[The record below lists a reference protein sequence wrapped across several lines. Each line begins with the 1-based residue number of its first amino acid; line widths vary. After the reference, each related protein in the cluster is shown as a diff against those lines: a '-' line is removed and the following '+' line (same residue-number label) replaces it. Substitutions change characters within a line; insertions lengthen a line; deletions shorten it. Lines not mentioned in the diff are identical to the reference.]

1 MPPDEIKPETS
12 RVGNERA
19 PVEHASGERIS
30 GEHGKAERCIFI
42 IAGEP
47 SGDALGAELMDALR
61 RHADGPVRFVGIGGE
76 QMQAAGLK
84 SLFPI
89 SELAV
94 MGLLE
99 VLPHARKILQRITQT
114 VEAVFLSKPDVV
126 ITIDAPGFCFRVAKR
141 LRAQLR
147 ETGSL
152 PPLVHY
158 VAPTVWAWKPKRAEK
173 IAKIY
178 DKLLVCLPFEPPYFE
193 REGLSTS
200 FVGHPVV
207 TSSLRSGN
215 GLDFRRK
222 HGIGENA
229 PVLSILPGSRR
240 GEVSRLLPVFRDAV
254 ALLGERKPQLVVV
267 TPTVS
272 TVEHSVRAGMKDWPV
287 PVHVVT
293 GEDEKAGAFAAS
305 HVALAASGT
314 VGLQLG
320 AAGVPSVIAYRLNPL
335 TYQIVKRMVRV
346 DYVNLINILL
356 GRLEVPELLQGE
368 CQPNLLTDAVGKLF
382 DDPHAA
388 ARQRQAASEAV
399 DMLRPPPAY
408 KTPSDAAASAVL
420 ELI

>member
-1 MPPDEIKPETS
+1 MSPDEARQEAS
-12 RVGNERA
+12 DA
-19 PVEHASGERIS
+19 PHAQAPGEL
-30 GEHGKAERCIFI
+30 CIFL

-47 SGDALGAELMDALR
+47 SGDALGAELMEALR
-61 RHADGPVRFVGIGGE
+61 RQSQGPVRFVGIGGE
-76 QMQAAGLK
+76 NMQAAGLD

-99 VLPHARKILQRITQT
+99 VLPHARKILRRITQT
-114 VEAVFLSKPDVV
+114 VEAVFLTKPDVV
-126 ITIDAPGFCFRVAKR
+126 ITIDAPGFCFRVAKK
-141 LRAQLR
+141 LRAQSAK
-147 ETGSL
+147 TGSL

-207 TSSLRSGN
+207 SSPLRCGN
-215 GLDFRRK
+215 GADFRGK
-222 HGIGENA
+222 HGIDETA

-240 GEVSRLLPVFRDAV
+240 GEVSRLLPVFREAV
-254 ALLGERKPQLVVV
+254 SLLVKRKPELVVV

-272 TVEHSVRAGMKDWPV
+272 TVEDAVRAGMSDWPV
-287 PVHVVT
+287 PVHLVT
-293 GEDEKAGAFAAS
+293 GEEEKGGAFAAS
-305 HVALAASGT
+305 NVALAASGT

-335 TYQIVKRMVRV
+335 TYQIVKRMVKV
-346 DYVNLINILL
+346 DYVNLINLLL

-368 CQPNLLTDAVGKLF
+368 CQPKLLADAVSQLLDDPVAAERQKRAATDAINLLVPAHGT
-382 DDPHAA
+382 PSEAA
-388 ARQRQAASEAV
+388 AA
-399 DMLRPPPAY
+399 
-408 KTPSDAAASAVL
+408 AVL
-420 ELI
+420 DLL

>member
-1 MPPDEIKPETS
+1 MPPDEVKSETS
-12 RVGNERA
+12 HSNDGRA
-19 PVEHASGERIS
+19 LSELVSGELVS
-30 GEHGKAERCIFI
+30 GARCIFL

-61 RHADGPVRFVGIGGE
+61 RQADGRVRFVGIGGE
-76 QMQAAGLK
+76 QMQAAGLE

-114 VEAVFLSKPDVV
+114 VEVVFHSKPAVV
-126 ITIDAPGFCFRVAKR
+126 ITIDAPGFCFRVAKK
-141 LRAQLR
+141 LRAQSR
-147 ETGSL
+147 KTGSL

-207 TSSLRSGN
+207 TSPLRSGN
-215 GLDFRRK
+215 GLEFRRK
-222 HGIGENA
+222 HGIAENV

-240 GEVSRLLPVFRDAV
+240 GEVSRLLPVFREAV
-254 ALLGERKPQLVVV
+254 TLLGERTPELVVV

-272 TVEHSVRAGMKDWPV
+272 TVEEPVRTGMNDWPV

-305 HVALAASGT
+305 NVALAASGT

-356 GRLEVPELLQGE
+356 GRLEVPELLQGK
-368 CQPNLLTDAVGKLF
+368 CQPNLLADAVSQLL
-382 DDPHAA
+382 DDPVAAERQKRAA
-388 ARQRQAASEAV
+388 AEAI
-399 DMLRPPPAY
+399 DMLAPANG
-408 KTPSDAAASAVL
+408 TPSEAAASAIL
-420 ELI
+420 NLL